1 MAVNRTYDGLPEL
14 LGRDDVAAYL
24 TFFDYSAIDADMWA
38 DPEGFD
44 GIPELVMRVTRNEK
58 VSSATYYEIDAA
70 LHARGSKEPFL
81 KWTCMRTL
89 AILRVHIHDLVER
102 NLGSEVYKKHF
113 KGTPFAARGG
123 FSGTTARL
131 DAWFKTCGICASLAL
146 LRPKVIADILTLLEA
161 PTNAND
167 RLQDWYNESAPSGRV
182 NARPEPR
189 TPEESPEASD
199 EEGETAVADIN
210 LQILHKT
217 GDPLISFSVEPCAT
231 GSAVKEALGQ
241 YLGQGEEI
249 ETLLC
254 ENGKVFE
261 GGQLAS
267 SLSLNSSGV
276 CVLRVVLRGIVLPAA
291 RTSDDAENDS
301 AEAAKVEAARARDQQ
316 VAREASD
323 REAAEAAERQAARVA
338 ERERL
343 AKVAADREAAEIAE
357 QEAADGEAAEREA
370 AEASER
376 ARLAQEAAEQKAA
389 EAAEREAAEDS
400 ERARLAQEAA
410 EQEAAEAAEREA
422 AAAAESERLAQETAD
437 RGAAEAAEQEA
448 AAAAERERLAQ
459 EAAEQEAAEREA
471 AEAAERE
478 RLVQEAA
485 EREAV
490 ESAERERLAQENSD
504 REAVEA
510 ADPQAADAAQAVIKE
525 EAVDEKVAEIAG
537 QEAEPVA
544 ESEFDSAQ
552 EDAEREGTDASEQ
565 EELVQE
571 AAVQEAVEAATSEVA
586 EAAETERPGASDLK
600 SPELEQHARPRNGS
614 ASRISRAGFIA
625 EDAAG
630 EAEQSLDN
638 KELAQGAGYIEE
650 QEDAFS

>member
-1 MAVNRTYDGLPEL
+1 
-14 LGRDDVAAYL
+14 
-24 TFFDYSAIDADMWA
+24 
-38 DPEGFD
+38 
-44 GIPELVMRVTRNEK
+44 MRVTRNEK

-167 RLQDWYNESAPSGRV
+167 RLQDWYNESAPSVRV

-199 EEGETAVADIN
+199 EEGETAVPDIN

-254 ENGKVFE
+254 ENGKVFDGE
-261 GGQLAS
+261 QLAS

-316 VAREASD
+316 VAKEASD

-389 EAAEREAAEDS
+389 KAAEREAAEDS
-400 ERARLAQEAA
+400 EHARLAQEAA
-410 EQEAAEAAEREA
+410 EQEAAEAAEH
-422 AAAAESERLAQETAD
+422 
-437 RGAAEAAEQEA
+437 
-448 AAAAERERLAQ
+448 
-459 EAAEQEAAEREA
+459 
-471 AEAAERE
+471 E

-504 REAVEA
+504 REAMEA
-510 ADPQAADAAQAVIKE
+510 ADPQAADAAQAVITE

-638 KELAQGAGYIEE
+638 EELAQGAGYVEE

>member
-1 MAVNRTYDGLPEL
+1 
-14 LGRDDVAAYL
+14 
-24 TFFDYSAIDADMWA
+24 
-38 DPEGFD
+38 
-44 GIPELVMRVTRNEK
+44 MRVTRNEK

-182 NARPEPR
+182 NARPEPC

-254 ENGKVFE
+254 ENGKVFD

-316 VAREASD
+316 LAREASD
-323 REAAEAAERQAARVA
+323 REAAEAAERQAARIA

-376 ARLAQEAAEQKAA
+376 ARLAQEAAEQEAA
-389 EAAEREAAEDS
+389 EAAEREAA
-400 ERARLAQEAA
+400 A
-410 EQEAAEAAEREA
+410 AAEREA

-437 RGAAEAAEQEA
+437 REAADAAEREAAEAAEREA

-459 EAAEQEAAEREA
+459 EH
-471 AEAAERE
+471 E

-510 ADPQAADAAQAVIKE
+510 ADPQAADAAQAVITE

-600 SPELEQHARPRNGS
+600 SPELEQHARARNGS

>member
-1 MAVNRTYDGLPEL
+1 
-14 LGRDDVAAYL
+14 
-24 TFFDYSAIDADMWA
+24 
-38 DPEGFD
+38 
-44 GIPELVMRVTRNEK
+44 MRVTRNEK

-167 RLQDWYNESAPSGRV
+167 RLQDWYNESAPSVRV

-301 AEAAKVEAARARDQQ
+301 AEAEKVEAARARDQQ
-316 VAREASD
+316 VAKEASD

-376 ARLAQEAAEQKAA
+376 ARLAQEAAEQ
-389 EAAEREAAEDS
+389 
-400 ERARLAQEAA
+400 
-410 EQEAAEAAEREA
+410 EAAEAAEREA

-437 RGAAEAAEQEA
+437 REA

-471 AEAAERE
+471 AEAAEHEAAEAAEHE
-478 RLVQEAA
+478 RLVQEA
-485 EREAV
+485 
-490 ESAERERLAQENSD
+490 AERERLAQENSD

-510 ADPQAADAAQAVIKE
+510 ADPQAADAAQAVITE

-552 EDAEREGTDASEQ
+552 EDAEREGTDA
-565 EELVQE
+565 
-571 AAVQEAVEAATSEVA
+571 
-586 EAAETERPGASDLK
+586 P
-600 SPELEQHARPRNGS
+600 
-614 ASRISRAGFIA
+614 
-625 EDAAG
+625 
-630 EAEQSLDN
+630 
-638 KELAQGAGYIEE
+638 
-650 QEDAFS
+650 

>member
-1 MAVNRTYDGLPEL
+1 
-14 LGRDDVAAYL
+14 
-24 TFFDYSAIDADMWA
+24 
-38 DPEGFD
+38 
-44 GIPELVMRVTRNEK
+44 MRVTRNEK

-199 EEGETAVADIN
+199 EEGETAVPDIN

-254 ENGKVFE
+254 ENGKAFE

-267 SLSLNSSGV
+267 SLSLNSRGV

-301 AEAAKVEAARARDQQ
+301 AEAAKVEADRARDQQ
-316 VAREASD
+316 LAREASD

-343 AKVAADREAAEIAE
+343 AKVAADREAAEIEE
-357 QEAADGEAAEREA
+357 QEASDGEAAEREA

-389 EAAEREAAEDS
+389 EAAEREAA
-400 ERARLAQEAA
+400 
-410 EQEAAEAAEREA
+410 
-422 AAAAESERLAQETAD
+422 AAAESERLAQETAD

-448 AAAAERERLAQ
+448 A
-459 EAAEQEAAEREA
+459 EAAEH
-471 AEAAERE
+471 E

-586 EAAETERPGASDLK
+586 EAADTERPGASDLK

>member
-1 MAVNRTYDGLPEL
+1 
-14 LGRDDVAAYL
+14 
-24 TFFDYSAIDADMWA
+24 
-38 DPEGFD
+38 
-44 GIPELVMRVTRNEK
+44 MRVTRNEK

-167 RLQDWYNESAPSGRV
+167 RLQDWYNESAPSVRV
-182 NARPEPR
+182 NARPEPC

-199 EEGETAVADIN
+199 EEGETAVPDIN

-301 AEAAKVEAARARDQQ
+301 AEAEKVEAARARDQQ
-316 VAREASD
+316 VAKEASD

-376 ARLAQEAAEQKAA
+376 ARLAQEAAEQ
-389 EAAEREAAEDS
+389 
-400 ERARLAQEAA
+400 
-410 EQEAAEAAEREA
+410 EAAEAAEREA

-437 RGAAEAAEQEA
+437 REA

-471 AEAAERE
+471 AEAAEHEAAEAAEHE
-478 RLVQEAA
+478 RLVQEA
-485 EREAV
+485 
-490 ESAERERLAQENSD
+490 AERERLAQENSD

-510 ADPQAADAAQAVIKE
+510 ADPQAADAAQAVITE

-552 EDAEREGTDASEQ
+552 EDAEREGTDA
-565 EELVQE
+565 
-571 AAVQEAVEAATSEVA
+571 
-586 EAAETERPGASDLK
+586 P
-600 SPELEQHARPRNGS
+600 
-614 ASRISRAGFIA
+614 
-625 EDAAG
+625 
-630 EAEQSLDN
+630 
-638 KELAQGAGYIEE
+638 
-650 QEDAFS
+650 

>member
-1 MAVNRTYDGLPEL
+1 
-14 LGRDDVAAYL
+14 
-24 TFFDYSAIDADMWA
+24 
-38 DPEGFD
+38 
-44 GIPELVMRVTRNEK
+44 MRVTRNEK
-58 VSSATYYEIDAA
+58 VSSATYYEIDVA

-167 RLQDWYNESAPSGRV
+167 RLQDWYNESAPSVRV

-199 EEGETAVADIN
+199 EEGETAVPDIN

-254 ENGKVFE
+254 ENGKVFDGE
-261 GGQLAS
+261 QLAS

-301 AEAAKVEAARARDQQ
+301 AEAAKG
-316 VAREASD
+316 
-323 REAAEAAERQAARVA
+323 QAARVA

-357 QEAADGEAAEREA
+357 QEAAEG
-370 AEASER
+370 
-376 ARLAQEAAEQKAA
+376 
-389 EAAEREAAEDS
+389 EAAEDS
-400 ERARLAQEAA
+400 EHARLAQEAA

-437 RGAAEAAEQEA
+437 REAAEAAE
-448 AAAAERERLAQ
+448 RKRLAL

-471 AEAAERE
+471 AEAAEHE
-478 RLVQEAA
+478 
-485 EREAV
+485 
-490 ESAERERLAQENSD
+490 
-504 REAVEA
+504 
-510 ADPQAADAAQAVIKE
+510 
-525 EAVDEKVAEIAG
+525 
-537 QEAEPVA
+537 
-544 ESEFDSAQ
+544 
-552 EDAEREGTDASEQ
+552 
-565 EELVQE
+565 
-571 AAVQEAVEAATSEVA
+571 
-586 EAAETERPGASDLK
+586 
-600 SPELEQHARPRNGS
+600 
-614 ASRISRAGFIA
+614 
-625 EDAAG
+625 
-630 EAEQSLDN
+630 
-638 KELAQGAGYIEE
+638 
-650 QEDAFS
+650 

>member
-1 MAVNRTYDGLPEL
+1 
-14 LGRDDVAAYL
+14 
-24 TFFDYSAIDADMWA
+24 
-38 DPEGFD
+38 
-44 GIPELVMRVTRNEK
+44 MRVTRNEK

-254 ENGKVFE
+254 ENGKVFD

-316 VAREASD
+316 LAREASD
-323 REAAEAAERQAARVA
+323 REAAEAAERQAARIA

-389 EAAEREAAEDS
+389 EAAE
-400 ERARLAQEAA
+400 QEAA
-410 EQEAAEAAEREA
+410 AAAEREA

-437 RGAAEAAEQEA
+437 REAAD
-448 AAAAERERLAQ
+448 AAERKRLAL

-471 AEAAERE
+471 AEAAEHE

-510 ADPQAADAAQAVIKE
+510 ADPQAADAAQAVITE

-614 ASRISRAGFIA
+614 ASRVSRAGFIA
-625 EDAAG
+625 EEAAG

-638 KELAQGAGYIEE
+638 EELAQGAGYIEE

>member
-1 MAVNRTYDGLPEL
+1 
-14 LGRDDVAAYL
+14 
-24 TFFDYSAIDADMWA
+24 
-38 DPEGFD
+38 
-44 GIPELVMRVTRNEK
+44 MRVTRNEK

-267 SLSLNSSGV
+267 SLSLNSSGA

-301 AEAAKVEAARARDQQ
+301 AEAEKVEAARARDQQ
-316 VAREASD
+316 LAREASD

-343 AKVAADREAAEIAE
+343 AKVAADREAAEIEE
-357 QEAADGEAAEREA
+357 QEASDGEAAEREA

-389 EAAEREAAEDS
+389 EAAEREAA
-400 ERARLAQEAA
+400 
-410 EQEAAEAAEREA
+410 
-422 AAAAESERLAQETAD
+422 AAAESERLAQETAD
-437 RGAAEAAEQEA
+437 REA

-471 AEAAERE
+471 AEAAEHEAAEAAEHE

-510 ADPQAADAAQAVIKE
+510 ADPQAADAAQAVITE

-614 ASRISRAGFIA
+614 ASRVSRAGFIA
-625 EDAAG
+625 EEAAG

-638 KELAQGAGYIEE
+638 EELAQGAGYIEE

>member
-1 MAVNRTYDGLPEL
+1 
-14 LGRDDVAAYL
+14 
-24 TFFDYSAIDADMWA
+24 
-38 DPEGFD
+38 
-44 GIPELVMRVTRNEK
+44 MRVTRNEK
-58 VSSATYYEIDAA
+58 VSSATYYEIDVA

-167 RLQDWYNESAPSGRV
+167 RLQDWYNESAPSVRV

-254 ENGKVFE
+254 ENGKVFDGE
-261 GGQLAS
+261 QLAS

-316 VAREASD
+316 VAKEASD

-389 EAAEREAAEDS
+389 KAAEREAAEDS
-400 ERARLAQEAA
+400 EHARLAQEAA

-422 AAAAESERLAQETAD
+422 AAAAESERLAQE
-437 RGAAEAAEQEA
+437 
-448 AAAAERERLAQ
+448 
-459 EAAEQEAAEREA
+459 AAEREA
-471 AEAAERE
+471 AEAAEHE

-510 ADPQAADAAQAVIKE
+510 ADPQAADAAERERLAQAVIKE
-525 EAVDEKVAEIAG
+525 
-537 QEAEPVA
+537 
-544 ESEFDSAQ
+544 
-552 EDAEREGTDASEQ
+552 
-565 EELVQE
+565 
-571 AAVQEAVEAATSEVA
+571 
-586 EAAETERPGASDLK
+586 
-600 SPELEQHARPRNGS
+600 
-614 ASRISRAGFIA
+614 
-625 EDAAG
+625 
-630 EAEQSLDN
+630 
-638 KELAQGAGYIEE
+638 
-650 QEDAFS
+650 

>member
-1 MAVNRTYDGLPEL
+1 
-14 LGRDDVAAYL
+14 
-24 TFFDYSAIDADMWA
+24 
-38 DPEGFD
+38 
-44 GIPELVMRVTRNEK
+44 MRVTRNEK

-254 ENGKVFE
+254 ENGKVFD

-301 AEAAKVEAARARDQQ
+301 AEAAKVEADRARDQQ
-316 VAREASD
+316 LAREASD
-323 REAAEAAERQAARVA
+323 REAAEAAERQAARIA

-357 QEAADGEAAEREA
+357 QEASDGEAAEREA

-376 ARLAQEAAEQKAA
+376 ARLAQEAAEQKPLRLQSEKQLKIQSAQYLL
-389 EAAEREAAEDS
+389 RKLQSKKPLRPQS
-400 ERARLAQEAA
+400 ERPLQLQSPRDLHRKLPIVEPLRLRSKRPLQLQSARDWHRRQQNKRLL
-410 EQEAAEAAEREA
+410 
-422 AAAAESERLAQETAD
+422 SEKL
-437 RGAAEAAEQEA
+437 
-448 AAAAERERLAQ
+448 
-459 EAAEQEAAEREA
+459 
-471 AEAAERE
+471 
-478 RLVQEAA
+478 
-485 EREAV
+485 
-490 ESAERERLAQENSD
+490 
-504 REAVEA
+504 
-510 ADPQAADAAQAVIKE
+510 
-525 EAVDEKVAEIAG
+525 
-537 QEAEPVA
+537 
-544 ESEFDSAQ
+544 
-552 EDAEREGTDASEQ
+552 
-565 EELVQE
+565 
-571 AAVQEAVEAATSEVA
+571 
-586 EAAETERPGASDLK
+586 LK
-600 SPELEQHARPRNGS
+600 L
-614 ASRISRAGFIA
+614 
-625 EDAAG
+625 
-630 EAEQSLDN
+630 QSMRD
-638 KELAQGAGYIEE
+638 
-650 QEDAFS
+650 